1 MDIANAVRYA
11 SEKGVFVVA
20 ASGNDNQ
27 NCDSYTPAG
36 QENVYTVGAINPLKT
51 KARFSNYGNSVEAA
65 ASGVKILSAVPGNQ
79 YEAWDGTS
87 MAAPVVSGIASIMLT
102 QKPDINVVELVSI
115 LNESSED
122 ILEEGQDQKSG
133 YGLPNAEKAWKLL
146 TGEEV
151 SSTEEQATFNSL
163 QKAIDG
169 ASKLKIRQNDVNS
182 LVISNNNADN
192 SSEIKSKLSD
202 LKDKVSNYKEENEEQ
217 IEEWKKEFKENQEI
231 NKQYM
236 QEIYEGLEIL
246 KPLLEQF

>member
-1 MDIANAVRYA
+1 VR
-11 SEKGVFVVA
+11 
-20 ASGNDNQ
+20 Q
-27 NCDSYTPAG
+27 NSQALY
-36 QENVYTVGAINPLKT
+36 
-51 KARFSNYGNSVEAA
+51 
-65 ASGVKILSAVPGNQ
+65 
-79 YEAWDGTS
+79 
-87 MAAPVVSGIASIMLT
+87 
-102 QKPDINVVELVSI
+102 VVELVSI

-151 SSTEEQATFNSL
+151 SSAEEQAIFNSL

-169 ASKLKIRQNDVNS
+169 ASKLKIQQNDVNS

-217 IEEWKKEFKENQEI
+217 IEEWKKS
-231 NKQYM
+231 
-236 QEIYEGLEIL
+236 L
-246 KPLLEQF
+246 KKTRKSISNICRRYTKVWKP